1 MGDYIQLYSID
12 NILRTYKEE
21 VTDRRL
27 AIFDVGPDNSY
38 YFVEGKPYKFTSLG
52 LILITAGT
60 CEITVNLELTLVK
73 RDDIIIVLPGQLFE
87 IIKHSD
93 DFAVKAI
100 FIDSEL
106 IIEAGFHVKSN
117 SLVEFLSSKYP
128 KIISLDK
135 KIVRDLRYNLT
146 KISKYLVKN
155 DNIFSKDLVLHHFSV
170 LMYEMGDFY
179 NRVVKAKSTKKE
191 VRKEELAK
199 KFLYLVSTH
208 FKRER
213 NVQFYADEMFISR
226 KHLTKIIVE
235 VFNKSPKQIISEA
248 IILEAKVL
256 LKNPN
261 YSVSDVVTDLNF
273 VDSSVFSKFFKNYA
287 GTSPTNFITDN

>member
-1 MGDYIQLYSID
+1 MADYIQLYSID

-27 AIFDVGPDNSY
+27 AIFDVGPENSY
-38 YFVEGKPYKFTSLG
+38 YFVKKKPYKFTSLG

-73 RDDIIIVLPGQLFE
+73 RDDIIVVLPGQLFE

-93 DFAVKAI
+93 DFSVKAI

-117 SLVEFLSSKYP
+117 TLVEFLSSKYP
-128 KIISLDK
+128 KIIPLDK

-235 VFNKSPKQIISEA
+235 VFNKSPKQIISET
-248 IILEAKVL
+248 IVLEAKVL

-287 GTSPTNFITDN
+287 GISPTNFIAGN

>member
-1 MGDYIQLYSID
+1 MADYIQLYSID
-12 NILRTYKEE
+12 NILRTYREE

-27 AIFDVGPDNSY
+27 AIFDVGPENSY
-38 YFVEGKPYKFTSLG
+38 YFVERKPYKFTSLG

-73 RDDIIIVLPGQLFE
+73 RDDIIVVLPGQLFE

-93 DFAVKAI
+93 DFSVKAI

-117 SLVEFLSSKYP
+117 TLVEFLSSKYP

-235 VFNKSPKQIISEA
+235 VFNKSPKQIISET
-248 IILEAKVL
+248 IVLEAKVL

-287 GTSPTNFITDN
+287 GISPTNFIAGN

>member
-1 MGDYIQLYSID
+1 MADYIQLYSID

-27 AIFDVGPDNSY
+27 AIFDVGPENSY
-38 YFVEGKPYKFTSLG
+38 YFVKKKPYKFTSLG

-73 RDDIIIVLPGQLFE
+73 RDDIIVVLPGQLFE

-93 DFAVKAI
+93 DFSVKAI

-117 SLVEFLSSKYP
+117 TLVEFLSSKYP

-235 VFNKSPKQIISEA
+235 VFNKSPKQIISET
-248 IILEAKVL
+248 IVLEAKVL

-287 GTSPTNFITDN
+287 GISPTNFIAGN